1 MQEFIDFLGKQSPYD
16 QLDEDDLERL
26 AKRVEVEYFPAGAVI
41 SSDEERLD
49 RLAVV
54 RTGMVQVLDGARV
67 VDELGPGDTVGHL
80 SVLSGLRLSQTI
92 KATTD
97 TLLYLLPD
105 PRPVL
110 AHPERLTFR
119 PRGGVRSLL
128 SGAADYGLRPVTEF
142 MREPLWCRPDT
153 TIREAA
159 RAMTDAR
166 QSCVLV
172 DLPGGLGIM
181 TDSDCRRHVATGEVP
196 VDAPLSVITTSP
208 VRSIDHAD
216 PAAMAFLVMVQHGVH
231 HLVVNDDDGRAIGV
245 CRVVDLSNADV
256 RDPLAVR
263 ATIDAADTVD
273 DLAIA
278 AAAIRPTAVELFAA
292 GVPPLRVGALV
303 SVLVE
308 AVVERCIGWV
318 EPFASGDGEF
328 AWLFLGS
335 LARREPLPVSDV
347 DTALVWR
354 APAYADRPE
363 ALRTAADEV
372 LQLVE
377 RCGLERCP
385 DGANADNP
393 LFNRPFDVW
402 VSAARHWEEH
412 SEGPGA
418 LLLSAMLADS
428 RPITGLRLGRKLERK
443 VRSTPENPAFRR
455 RMLLEALAK
464 RPPIGFVKDFV
475 VEPDGEHKGQLDL
488 KKKGLGPLVG
498 IGRWISICTATPI
511 GSTQERLQLGGS
523 AGLLTADESE
533 QLRHAHEELYELIFT
548 AEVEALRAGTEPTT
562 YVDPRAL
569 NTLTRRHLRES
580 FKAIGRVQER
590 LEAEWVS
597 RLH

>member
-1 MQEFIDFLGKQSPYD
+1 
-16 QLDEDDLERL
+16 
-26 AKRVEVEYFPAGAVI
+26 
-41 SSDEERLD
+41 
-49 RLAVV
+49 
-54 RTGMVQVLDGARV
+54 MVQVLDGARV

-216 PAAMAFLVMVQHGVH
+216 PAAMAFLMMVQHGVH

-278 AAAIRPTAVELFAA
+278 AAAIRPDGRRAVRRGSAAAA
-292 GVPPLRVGALV
+292 GRGPGQRAGRGGGGAVHRLGGAVRVRGRGVRLAVPR
-303 SVLVE
+303 
-308 AVVERCIGWV
+308 
-318 EPFASGDGEF
+318 
-328 AWLFLGS
+328 
-335 LARREPLPVSDV
+335 LARP
-347 DTALVWR
+347 AR
-354 APAYADRPE
+354 AAAGLRRGHGAGVARPGV
-363 ALRTAADEV
+363 RTTDPR
-372 LQLVE
+372 
-377 RCGLERCP
+377 RCAPPPTRCSSWSS
-385 DGANADNP
+385 GAG
-393 LFNRPFDVW
+393 W
-402 VSAARHWEEH
+402 SAA
-412 SEGPGA
+412 P
-418 LLLSAMLADS
+418 
-428 RPITGLRLGRKLERK
+428 
-443 VRSTPENPAFRR
+443 
-455 RMLLEALAK
+455 
-464 RPPIGFVKDFV
+464 
-475 VEPDGEHKGQLDL
+475 
-488 KKKGLGPLVG
+488 
-498 IGRWISICTATPI
+498 TART
-511 GSTQERLQLGGS
+511 
-523 AGLLTADESE
+523 
-533 QLRHAHEELYELIFT
+533 
-548 AEVEALRAGTEPTT
+548 PTT
-562 YVDPRAL
+562 RCSTGPS
-569 NTLTRRHLRES
+569 TS
-580 FKAIGRVQER
+580 G
-590 LEAEWVS
+590 
-597 RLH
+597 